1 MSGGKKKINIFFS
14 FLSFA
19 SFFLDRVLYGA
30 CGGIYIVWM
39 DGIDIRGYEYL
50 EGGRRGEH
58 RWDELTKRDGDLQA
72 FVNTPFL
79 FFSTLFQG
87 FIKPFFLLRR
97 NAFSSLF
104 AYFWKPSLRAAVLA
118 YLLTT
123 HLLPIY

>member
-1 MSGGKKKINIFFS
+1 MGAKKFQYIFFS

-19 SFFLDRVLYGA
+19 SFFLDRVLYEA

-79 FFSTLFQG
+79 FYSFSKLYQTF
-87 FIKPFFLLRR
+87 FFLLHR

-104 AYFWKPSLRAAVLA
+104 AYFWKPSLRTAVLA